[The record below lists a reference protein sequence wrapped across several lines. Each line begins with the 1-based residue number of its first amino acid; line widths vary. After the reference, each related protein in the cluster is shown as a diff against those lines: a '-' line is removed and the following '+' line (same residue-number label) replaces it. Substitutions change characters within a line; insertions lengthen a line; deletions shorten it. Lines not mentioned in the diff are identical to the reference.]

1 MEIKM
6 KKYDIK
12 PFTKWVGGKRQ
23 LLNEIVK
30 LMPHSYN
37 TYHEPFVGGGALFFY
52 LQPKNAVIND
62 MNSDLILSYRAIKD
76 DLNNLIEELEYHKQ
90 HNSKEYFLD
99 LRSYDRDERI
109 NSLSNTQKAARIMYM
124 LRVCFNGMYRVN
136 SKNQFNVPYGR
147 YKNPKIV
154 DKVLLKNI
162 SDYLNSSNILILN
175 EDFEVSIK
183 ECKAGDFVYFDPP
196 YIPISETSSFT
207 SYTNEGFSYEDQV
220 RLRNIF
226 SELTRKNVYCMLSNS
241 NSPKTLELYEQFN
254 IHQVKA
260 KRSINSISSK
270 RGEISEVIITNY

>member
-1 MEIKM
+1 M

-196 YIPISETSSFT
+196 YIPINETSSFT
-207 SYTNEGFSYEDQV
+207 SYTNEGFSYKDQV

>member
-1 MEIKM
+1 M

-207 SYTNEGFSYEDQV
+207 SYTNEGFSYEDQI
-220 RLRNIF
+220 RLKNIF
-226 SELTRKNVYCMLSNS
+226 SELTRKNVYCMLSNY
-241 NSPKTLELYEQFN
+241 NSPKTLELFEQFN

>member
-1 MEIKM
+1 M

-207 SYTNEGFSYEDQV
+207 SYTNEGFSYKDQV

>member
-1 MEIKM
+1 M

-99 LRSYDRDERI
+99 LRSYDRNERI

>member
-1 MEIKM
+1 M

-23 LLNEIVK
+23 LLDDIKK
-30 LMPHSYN
+30 LLPHSFN
-37 TYHEPFVGGGALFFY
+37 TYYEPFVGGGALFFY

-62 MNSDLILSYRAIKD
+62 VNSDLILSYKAIKN
-76 DLNNLIEELEYHKQ
+76 DLPNLIKELEYHK
-90 HNSKEYFLD
+90 NNNTKEYYLN

-109 NSLSNTQKAARIMYM
+109 DLLSDTQKAARIMYM

-154 DKVLLKNI
+154 DKQLLQNI
-162 SDYLNSSNILILN
+162 SSYLNSSNITILN
-175 EDFEVSIK
+175 KDFEIAIQ
-183 ECKAGDFVYFDPP
+183 ECKPGDFVYFDPP

-207 SYTNEGFSYEDQV
+207 SYTQDGFSYEDQV

-226 SELTRKNVYCMLSNS
+226 IKLSNKNVYCMLSNS
-241 NSPKTLELYEQFN
+241 SSQITLDLYKQFN
-254 IHQVKA
+254 IHQVEA
-260 KRSINSISSK
+260 KRNINSIGSK
-270 RGEISEVIITNY
+270 RGKISEVIITNY

>member
-1 MEIKM
+1 M

>member
-1 MEIKM
+1 M

-183 ECKAGDFVYFDPP
+183 KCKAGDFVYFDPP

-220 RLRNIF
+220 RLRNVF
-226 SELTRKNVYCMLSNS
+226 SELTKKNVYCMLSNS